1 MDASTVAL
9 WTLAALAAL
18 DLPPATSEK
27 SPPASKSQPSVKPL
41 AHTTPAATQTEA
53 FAALTSVSVSR
64 SETAPPEVSA
74 TPALATRF
82 TDMDGHWAQP
92 FVEILQAKGIVRGF
106 DDGQFRPDA
115 AIAPEHLQAIVETA
129 MAQHGGDLWLS
140 YAQGLLSDAKP
151 LPLPTLLA
159 ADLSV
164 EGLRALR
171 QSLPPQIS
179 QVPESSN
186 DRLTPPKP
194 SSLQTAPLTRAEA
207 TLFVYQALAQAG
219 VVPPPKMPEPPP
231 ENPNRLKEANITQ
244 STAESS
250 GASIAEPESSTQ
262 PQPAG
267 EIAQRYRLRPDQPA
281 SSAPAPAPVTLPAIP
296 TPAPTPPPV
305 DPSAPADSGVSQP
318 TPIHS
323 NLENLVTGDRSQN
336 FNEYWYSLCVNH
348 PAELAKALAACDQIL
363 TAKPKEAA
371 IWAMRGNLLMQAK
384 NYTEA
389 LASYDRALALA
400 TPTAEIHTRRCQV
413 LSALNQQEQA
423 LLACDAAIALDQNWG
438 ILTPAIAWFAK
449 GTALK
454 RLGRNQEA
462 LAAYQRALVFNPNS
476 SEIWT
481 EQCRVQSELG
491 DQAAALAICDR
502 ALDLNQAWGDRS
514 PAIAWLNRALV
525 LTRQEKLN
533 EAISAYDR
541 ALELNPK
548 DAATWTKQ
556 GQLLARLGNHA
567 DALAAYDQALK
578 VSPNF
583 ALALVLRGAAL
594 NRLGNHAEAL
604 TVCDQAIG
612 GDGRWGDLGVAYA
625 WDQRGVALAGTG
637 RFEEAIASA
646 DRAIALKPDFAEA
659 YSNRAVT
666 LWRMEDF
673 AQALATV
680 EKAVTIKPDYSQGW
694 FNKGR
699 ILRSMKQYEA
709 AIAAYD
715 QALKG
720 DVNQNDKPTLAD
732 IWVNR
737 SATLWQMG
745 QYEEALDSADRAVAI
760 DPKSAIGWYNRGVA
774 LLALK
779 QPAEAIKSYQRAT
792 QINAKDAFAWTG
804 QGIALQQV
812 KKYEAA
818 IAALDKA
825 LQLNPDLSLAQQA
838 REAVLKQLEPAKPEK
853 VKGV

>member
-9 WTLAALAAL
+9 WTLAALTAL
-18 DLPPATSEK
+18 DLTPATSEK
-27 SPPASKSQPSVKPL
+27 SPPTAKPQSAVKPSVP
-41 AHTTPAATQTEA
+41 TTQATAQTEA
-53 FAALTSVSVSR
+53 LTALTSVSVSR
-64 SETAPPEVSA
+64 AEIAPPEVSTA
-74 TPALATRF
+74 PALATRL
-82 TDMDGHWAQP
+82 TDIHGHWAQP

-115 AIAPEHLQAIVETA
+115 AIAPEHLQAMVKTA

-140 YAQGLLSDAKP
+140 YAQGLLSDAKS

-159 ADLSV
+159 ADLSA
-164 EGLRALR
+164 ESLRALR
-171 QSLPPQIS
+171 QSLPQPAS
-179 QVPESSN
+179 QGPGSSAK
-186 DRLTPPKP
+186 RLAPPP

-207 TLFVYQALAQAG
+207 ALFVYQALAQAG

-231 ENPNRLKEANITQ
+231 ETPNRLKEANIAQ
-244 STAESS
+244 SAAESS
-250 GASIAEPESSTQ
+250 GAAMAEPKSSTQ
-262 PQPAG
+262 SQPAG

-281 SSAPAPAPVTLPAIP
+281 PSAPAPVTLPAIP
-296 TPAPTPPPV
+296 ALAMPTSPLV
-305 DPSAPADSGVSQP
+305 EPSAPVDSGVPQP

-371 IWAMRGNLLMQAK
+371 IWAIRGNLLMQAK

-423 LLACDAAIALDQNWG
+423 LLACDAALTLDQNWG

-454 RLGRNQEA
+454 RLGRNEEA

-491 DQAAALAICDR
+491 DQAAALATCDR
-502 ALDLNQAWGDRS
+502 ALELNQIWGERS

-525 LTRQEKLN
+525 LTRQERFN

-567 DALAAYDQALK
+567 DALAAYNQALK

-594 NRLGNHAEAL
+594 NRLGSYAEAV
-604 TVCDQAIG
+604 TACDQAIG

-625 WDQRGVALAGTG
+625 WDQRGVALAGSG

-680 EKAVTIKPDYSQGW
+680 EKAVAIKPDYSQGW

-737 SATLWQMG
+737 SAALWQMG
-745 QYEEALDSADRAVAI
+745 QYEEARDSADRAVTI
-760 DPKSAIGWYNRGVA
+760 DPKSAVGWYNRGVA

-779 QPAEAIKSYQRAT
+779 RPSEAIKSYQRAT
-792 QINAKDAFAWTG
+792 QLNAKDAFAWAG

-812 KKYEAA
+812 QQYEAA

-825 LQLNPDLSLAQQA
+825 LQLNPDLPLVQQA
-838 REAVLKQLEPAKPEK
+838 REALLKQLEPSKPAA
-853 VKGV
+853 VKGEG